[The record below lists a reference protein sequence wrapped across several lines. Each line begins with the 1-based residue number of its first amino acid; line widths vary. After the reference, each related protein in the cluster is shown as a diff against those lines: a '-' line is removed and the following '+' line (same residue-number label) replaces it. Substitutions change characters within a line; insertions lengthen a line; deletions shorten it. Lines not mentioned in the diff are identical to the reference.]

1 MRIVCVSLCVI
12 VANQAEQ
19 LRMVLHA
26 SPLRS
31 AKLACKIYSLFQLQ
45 SFQRKRMPLRYAI
58 LAICFYVCHGF
69 AYCAP
74 KEVVLLIGEALD
86 EKGSPRALAPA
97 RRALLSYLE
106 QALNV
111 KFEIRMYPWARV
123 ESNAA
128 NGEGIVLGLS
138 KNVDRLARFHFSEAA
153 YANNLWLVTRSDS
166 RFSFN
171 SIQDLKGKSIGAV
184 RGFSYGPEFDL
195 AKNKVFHVEEDISSR
210 SSRLKKLLSKRMD
223 ALLVYQLSTDSAEEV
238 EAGINAFMAN
248 EVKDMALPAKVS
260 FSVLPKPLQVDFIY
274 FCIAKNK
281 DDGLIARINAALANG
296 RKTGDLARALKGP

>member
-1 MRIVCVSLCVI
+1 M
-12 VANQAEQ
+12 
-19 LRMVLHA
+19 
-26 SPLRS
+26 
-31 AKLACKIYSLFQLQ
+31 
-45 SFQRKRMPLRYAI
+45 
-58 LAICFYVCHGF
+58 
-69 AYCAP
+69 
-74 KEVVLLIGEALD
+74 LIGEALD